1 MFLFVSIVIILVS
14 FCNMQIIR
22 YSAEHSLMS
31 QLFDSYDP
39 LVRPVLNHKSAL
51 YINVSI
57 SITQGIEISEKNS
70 LLSTTV
76 LVEQVN

>member
-1 MFLFVSIVIILVS
+1 
-14 FCNMQIIR
+14 
-22 YSAEHSLMS
+22 MS

-76 LVEQVN
+76 LVEQVK